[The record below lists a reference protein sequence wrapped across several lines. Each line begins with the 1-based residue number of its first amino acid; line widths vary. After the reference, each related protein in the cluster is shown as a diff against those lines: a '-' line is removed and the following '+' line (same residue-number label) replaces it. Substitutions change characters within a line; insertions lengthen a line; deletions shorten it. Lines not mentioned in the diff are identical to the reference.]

1 LVKMDKHTLKAEK
14 RKILGQ
20 KVKTLRKEGV
30 LPANI
35 YGKKVKSLAI
45 QIPMNDFQ
53 KVYKEAGE
61 TGIVEIAV
69 DSSKKPVLINNVQV
83 HPVTD
88 IPIHVDFL
96 QIDLKE
102 KVTADV
108 PVDLIGESPAEKS
121 GLGTVVQQINE
132 IEVEALPTDL
142 PEKFEVDLSKL
153 TKVDM
158 AVLVKELDVDKKKVE
173 IKSDAEQI
181 LVKVEPPRKEEEV
194 IVPVETED
202 EEGEVEEGEEPSEE
216 GKAPEGEEE
225 EKKEEKTEDKPEK
238 KEK

>member
-1 LVKMDKHTLKAEK
+1 MDKHTLKAEK

-45 QIPMNDFQ
+45 QIPMNEFE

-61 TGIVEIAV
+61 TGIIEIAV
-69 DSSKKPVLINNVQV
+69 DSSKRPVLINNVQV

-88 IPIHVDFL
+88 MLIHVDFL

-121 GLGTVVQQINE
+121 GLGTVVQQMNE

-142 PEKFEVDLSKL
+142 PEKFEIDLSKL

-158 AVLVKELDVDKKKVE
+158 AVLVKDLDVDKKKVE

-194 IVPVETED
+194 IAPVETEE
-202 EEGEVEEGEEPSEE
+202 EEGVTEEGEEPTEE
-216 GKAPEGEEE
+216 GEVPEEGEKE

>member
-1 LVKMDKHTLKAEK
+1 MDKHTLKAEK
-14 RKILGQ
+14 RTILGQ

-45 QIPMNDFQ
+45 QIPMNEFE
-53 KVYKEAGE
+53 KIYKEAGE
-61 TGIVEIAV
+61 TGIIEMVV
-69 DSSKKPVLINNVQV
+69 DKSKRPVLINNVQI

-88 IPIHVDFL
+88 LPLHVDFL

-108 PVDLIGESPAEKS
+108 PIDFIGESPAEKS

-132 IEVEALPTDL
+132 IEVEALPADL

-158 AVLVKELDVDKKKVE
+158 AVLVKDLDVDKKKIE
-173 IKSDAEQI
+173 IKSDLAQI

-194 IVPVETED
+194 VVPVETE
-202 EEGEVEEGEEPSEE
+202 EEVEAEEGEESTEE
-216 GKAPEGEEE
+216 GKVAEEGEKE
-225 EKKEEKTEDKPEK
+225 EKKEEQAEDKPEK

>member
-1 LVKMDKHTLKAEK
+1 MDKHTLKAEK

-20 KVKTLRKEGV
+20 KVKTLRKEGI

-45 QIPMNDFQ
+45 QIPMSEFE
-53 KVYKEAGE
+53 KIYKEAGE
-61 TGIVEIAV
+61 TGIIEISV
-69 DSSKKPVLINNVQV
+69 DSSKRPVLINNVQM

-88 IPIHVDFL
+88 IPLHVDFL
-96 QIDLKE
+96 QIDFKE

-142 PEKFEVDLSKL
+142 PEKFEIDLSKL

-158 AVLVKELDVDKKKVE
+158 AVLVKDLDVDKKKVE
-173 IKSDAEQI
+173 IKSDLEQI

-194 IVPVETED
+194 VVPVEVE
-202 EEGEVEEGEEPSEE
+202 EEGEIEEGEEPSEE
-216 GKAPEGEEE
+216 GKAPEEGE
-225 EKKEEKTEDKPEK
+225 KEEKTEEKTEGKPEK
-238 KEK
+238 KEN

>member
-1 LVKMDKHTLKAEK
+1 MDKHTLKAEK

-45 QIPMNDFQ
+45 QIPMNEFE
-53 KVYKEAGE
+53 KVHKEAGE
-61 TGIVEIAV
+61 TGIIEISV
-69 DSSKKPVLINNVQV
+69 DKSKRPVLINNVQM

-121 GLGTVVQQINE
+121 GLGTVVQYINE
-132 IEVEALPTDL
+132 VEVEALPANL
-142 PEKFEVDLSKL
+142 PEKFEIDLSKL
-153 TKVDM
+153 IKVNM

-173 IKSDAEQI
+173 IKSDIEQI
-181 LVKVEPPRKEEEV
+181 VVKVEPPRKEEEV
-194 IVPVETED
+194 IVPVETE
-202 EEGEVEEGEEPSEE
+202 EEGEVGEGEESSEE
-216 GKAPEGEEE
+216 GKASEEGEKEE
-225 EKKEEKTEDKPEK
+225 TKEEKTEDKPEK

>member
-1 LVKMDKHTLKAEK
+1 MDKHTLKAEK

-20 KVKTLRKEGV
+20 KVKTLRKEGI

-45 QIPMNDFQ
+45 QIPMSEFE
-53 KVYKEAGE
+53 KIYKEAGE
-61 TGIVEIAV
+61 TGIIEISV
-69 DSSKKPVLINNVQV
+69 DSSKRPVLINNVQM

-88 IPIHVDFL
+88 IPLHVDFL
-96 QIDLKE
+96 QIDFKE

-142 PEKFEVDLSKL
+142 PEKFEIDLSKL

-158 AVLVKELDVDKKKVE
+158 AVLVKDLDVDKKKVE
-173 IKSDAEQI
+173 IKSDLEQI

-194 IVPVETED
+194 VVPVEVE

-216 GKAPEGEEE
+216 GKVPEEGE
-225 EKKEEKTEDKPEK
+225 KEEKTEEKTEGKPEK
-238 KEK
+238 KEN

>member
-1 LVKMDKHTLKAEK
+1 MDKHILKAEK

-45 QIPMNDFQ
+45 QIPLNEFE
-53 KVYKEAGE
+53 KIYKEAGE
-61 TGIVEIAV
+61 TGIIEITV
-69 DSSKKPVLINNVQV
+69 DKSKRSVLINNVQL
-83 HPVTD
+83 HPVSD
-88 IPIHVDFL
+88 LPLHVDFL

-108 PVDLIGESPAEKS
+108 PVDFVGESPAEKS
-121 GLGTVVQQINE
+121 GLGTVVQYINE
-132 IEVEALPTDL
+132 IEVEALPTNL

-153 TKVDM
+153 TEVGKT
-158 AVLVKELDVDKKKVE
+158 VLAKDLDVDTKKVE
-173 IKSDAEQI
+173 IKSDLEQI

-194 IVPVETED
+194 IAPVEA
-202 EEGEVEEGEEPSEE
+202 EEEEEITEEGEEPSEE
-216 GKAPEGEEE
+216 DKAPEGAEEE
-225 EKKEEKTEDKPEK
+225 GKKEEKTEDKVEK
-238 KEK
+238 KKK

>member
-1 LVKMDKHTLKAEK
+1 MDKHTLKAEK

-45 QIPMNDFQ
+45 QIPLNEFE
-53 KVYKEAGE
+53 KIYKEAGE
-61 TGIVEIAV
+61 TGIIEISV
-69 DSSKKPVLINNVQV
+69 DKSIRPVLINNVQM

-88 IPIHVDFL
+88 IPLHVDFL

-108 PVDLIGESPAEKS
+108 PIDFVGESPAEKS
-121 GLGTVVQQINE
+121 GLGTVVQHINE
-132 IEVEALPTDL
+132 IEVEALPANL

-153 TKVDM
+153 TEVGKTVLIKDLVVDT
-158 AVLVKELDVDKKKVE
+158 KKVE
-173 IKSDAEQI
+173 IKSDLEQI

-194 IVPVETED
+194 IAPVETE
-202 EEGEVEEGEEPSEE
+202 VEGEEVVEGEDPLEE
-216 GKAPEGEEE
+216 GKAPEEGEEA
-225 EKKEEKTEDKPEK
+225 EKKEEKTEDKAEK

>member
-1 LVKMDKHTLKAEK
+1 MNKHTLKAEK

-45 QIPMNDFQ
+45 QVSMVEFQ
-53 KVYKEAGE
+53 KIYKEVGE
-61 TGIVEIAV
+61 TGIVEIIV
-69 DSSKKPVLINNVQV
+69 NSSKRPVLVNNVQM

-88 IPIHVDFL
+88 VPIHIDFL

-142 PEKFEVDLSKL
+142 PEKFEIDLSKL

-158 AVLVKELDVDKKKVE
+158 AVLVKDLEVDKKKVE
-173 IKSDAEQI
+173 IKSDIEQI
-181 LVKVEPPRKEEEV
+181 IVKVEPLRKEEEV
-194 IVPVETED
+194 IVPVEE
-202 EEGEVEEGEEPSEE
+202 EEGATEEGEEPTEESKASEE
-216 GKAPEGEEE
+216 GEKEDTKDEPTE
-225 EKKEEKTEDKPEK
+225 EKAEK
-238 KEK
+238 

>member
-1 LVKMDKHTLKAEK
+1 MDKHTLKAEK

-45 QIPMNDFQ
+45 QIPLNEFE
-53 KVYKEAGE
+53 KIYKEAGE
-61 TGIVEIAV
+61 TGIIEISV
-69 DSSKKPVLINNVQV
+69 DSSKRPVLINNVQM
-83 HPVTD
+83 HAVTD
-88 IPIHVDFL
+88 IPLHVDFL

-108 PVDLIGESPAEKS
+108 PVDFVGESPAEKS
-121 GLGTVVQQINE
+121 GLGTAVQQINE
-132 IEVEALPTDL
+132 IEVEALPTNL

-153 TKVDM
+153 TEVGKT
-158 AVLVKELDVDKKKVE
+158 VLVKDLDVDTKKVE
-173 IKSDAEQI
+173 IKSDLEQI
-181 LVKVEPPRKEEEV
+181 LVKVEPLRKEEEV
-194 IVPVETED
+194 IAPVEIEE
-202 EEGEVEEGEEPSEE
+202 EEGTVEEGEEVPEE

-225 EKKEEKTEDKPEK
+225 KKEEKVEDKPENK
-238 KEK
+238 DK

>member
-1 LVKMDKHTLKAEK
+1 MDKHTLKAEK

-45 QIPMNDFQ
+45 QIPMNEFE
-53 KVYKEAGE
+53 KVYKKAGE
-61 TGIVEIAV
+61 TGIIEIAV
-69 DSSKKPVLINNVQV
+69 DSSKRPVLINNVQV

-88 IPIHVDFL
+88 MPIHVDFL

-121 GLGTVVQQINE
+121 GLGTVVQQMNE

-142 PEKFEVDLSKL
+142 PEKFEIDLSKL

-158 AVLVKELDVDKKKVE
+158 AVLVKDLDVDKKKVE
-173 IKSDAEQI
+173 IKSDLEQI

-194 IVPVETED
+194 IAPVETE
-202 EEGEVEEGEEPSEE
+202 EEEEVTEEGEESSEE
-216 GKAPEGEEE
+216 GKVPEEGEKE

>member
-1 LVKMDKHTLKAEK
+1 MDKHTLKAEK

-45 QIPMNDFQ
+45 QIPMNEFE

-61 TGIVEIAV
+61 TGIIEIAV
-69 DSSKKPVLINNVQV
+69 DSSKRPVLINNVQV

-158 AVLVKELDVDKKKVE
+158 AVLVKDLDVDKKKVE
-173 IKSDAEQI
+173 IKSDVEQI

-194 IVPVETED
+194 VAPVETED
-202 EEGEVEEGEEPSEE
+202 EEGVTEEGEEPTEE
-216 GKAPEGEEE
+216 GKAPEEGEKE

>member
-1 LVKMDKHTLKAEK
+1 MDKHTLKAEK

-45 QIPMNDFQ
+45 QIPMNEFE

-61 TGIVEIAV
+61 TGIIEIAV
-69 DSSKKPVLINNVQV
+69 DSSKRPVLINNVQV

-158 AVLVKELDVDKKKVE
+158 AVLVKDLDVDKKKVE
-173 IKSDAEQI
+173 IKSDVEQI

-202 EEGEVEEGEEPSEE
+202 EEGVTEEGEEPTEE
-216 GKAPEGEEE
+216 GKAPEEGEKE

>member
-1 LVKMDKHTLKAEK
+1 MKKHTLKAEK

-45 QIPMNDFQ
+45 QVSMRDFE

-61 TGIVEIAV
+61 TGIVEITV
-69 DSSKKPVLINNVQV
+69 DSSKRPVLVNNVQM

-88 IPIHVDFL
+88 VPIHIDFL

-108 PVDLIGESPAEKS
+108 PIDLIGESPAEKS

-142 PEKFEVDLSKL
+142 PEKFEIDMSKL

-158 AVLVKELDVDKKKVE
+158 AVLVKDLKVDKKIE
-173 IKSDAEQI
+173 IKLDIEQI
-181 LVKVEPPRKEEEV
+181 IVKVEPLRKEEEV
-194 IVPVETED
+194 IVPVEE
-202 EEGEVEEGEEPSEE
+202 EEGATEEGEEPTEESKDSEE
-216 GKAPEGEEE
+216 GEKEETKEEPTE
-225 EKKEEKTEDKPEK
+225 EKAEK
-238 KEK
+238 

>member
-1 LVKMDKHTLKAEK
+1 MDKHTLKAEK

-20 KVKTLRKEGV
+20 KVKTLRKEGI

-45 QIPMNDFQ
+45 QIPMSEFE
-53 KVYKEAGE
+53 KIYKEAGE
-61 TGIVEIAV
+61 TGIIEISV
-69 DSSKKPVLINNVQV
+69 DSSKRPVLINNVQM

-88 IPIHVDFL
+88 IPLHVDFL
-96 QIDLKE
+96 QIDFKE

-132 IEVEALPTDL
+132 IEVEALPADL
-142 PEKFEVDLSKL
+142 PEKFEIDLSKL

-158 AVLVKELDVDKKKVE
+158 AVLVKDLDVDKKKVE
-173 IKSDAEQI
+173 IKSDLEQI

-194 IVPVETED
+194 VVPVEVE
-202 EEGEVEEGEEPSEE
+202 EEGEIEEGEEPSEE
-216 GKAPEGEEE
+216 GKAPEEGE
-225 EKKEEKTEDKPEK
+225 KEEKTEEKTEGKPEK
-238 KEK
+238 KEN

>member
-1 LVKMDKHTLKAEK
+1 MDKHTLKAEK

>member
-1 LVKMDKHTLKAEK
+1 MNKHTLKAEK

-45 QIPMNDFQ
+45 QVSMVEFQ
-53 KVYKEAGE
+53 KTYKEVGE
-61 TGIVEIAV
+61 TGIVEIIIN
-69 DSSKKPVLINNVQV
+69 SSKRPVLVNNVQM

-88 IPIHVDFL
+88 VPIHIDFL

-142 PEKFEVDLSKL
+142 PEKFEIDLSKL

-158 AVLVKELDVDKKKVE
+158 AVLVKDLEVDKKKVE
-173 IKSDAEQI
+173 IKSDIEQI
-181 LVKVEPPRKEEEV
+181 IVKVEPLRKEEEV
-194 IVPVETED
+194 IVPAETE
-202 EEGEVEEGEEPSEE
+202 EEDGVTEEGEESTEE
-216 GKAPEGEEE
+216 GKVSEDGEKE

>member
-1 LVKMDKHTLKAEK
+1 MDKHTLKAEK

-20 KVKTLRKEGV
+20 KVKTLRKEGI

-45 QIPMNDFQ
+45 QVSFNEFEKI
-53 KVYKEAGE
+53 YKKAGE
-61 TGIVEIAV
+61 TGIVEISV
-69 DSSKKPVLINNVQV
+69 NGSKRSVLINNVQI
-83 HPVTD
+83 HPVSD
-88 IPIHVDFL
+88 LPLHVDFL

-108 PVDLIGESPAEKS
+108 PVDFIGESPAEKS
-121 GLGTVVQQINE
+121 GLGTAVQYINE
-132 IEVEALPTDL
+132 IEVEALPTNL
-142 PEKFEVDLSKL
+142 PEKFEVDLSTL
-153 TKVDM
+153 AEVNQT
-158 AVLVKELDVDKKKVE
+158 VLVKDLDVDTKKVE
-173 IKSDAEQI
+173 IKSDLDQI

-194 IVPVETED
+194 IAPVETEE

-216 GKAPEGEEE
+216 GKEPEGAEEE
-225 EKKEEKTEDKPEK
+225 SKKEEKTEDKAEK

>member
-1 LVKMDKHTLKAEK
+1 MDKHTLKAEK

-20 KVKTLRKEGV
+20 KVKTLRKEGI

-45 QIPMNDFQ
+45 QISMKEFE
-53 KVYKEAGE
+53 KVHKEAGE
-61 TGIVEIAV
+61 TGIIEISV
-69 DSSKKPVLINNVQV
+69 DKSKRPVLINNVQM

-88 IPIHVDFL
+88 IPIHIDFL

-142 PEKFEVDLSKL
+142 PEKFEIDLSKL

-158 AVLVKELDVDKKKVE
+158 AVLVKDLDVDKKKVE

-194 IVPVETED
+194 IVPVETE
-202 EEGEVEEGEEPSEE
+202 EEGEAEEGEEPSEE
-216 GKAPEGEEE
+216 GKTPEEGE
-225 EKKEEKTEDKPEK
+225 KEEKTEEKSEDKPEK